1 VSPDPHGRV
10 CVGRIAGAH
19 GIQGWVR
26 ITSYTEAP
34 ESVTAYGPVSDE
46 KGERMFELE
55 FIRMAKAQVIARIPG
70 VTDRNAAEAL
80 RGVRLFV
87 PRAALPEP
95 DPDEF
100 YFDDLVGL
108 RADTKDGESIGAVI
122 SVQDYGSGPLLEVG
136 KSRGATVLVPFTREI
151 VPVVDLAAGRIEIDP
166 PAGLLEPADDDPR
179 DRNPEADHDD

>member
-1 VSPDPHGRV
+1 MVFDSDDRV

-26 ITSYTEAP
+26 VTSYTDEP
-34 ESVTAYGPVSDE
+34 KSVAAYGPVCDE

-55 FIRMAKAQVIARIPG
+55 IMRMAKAQVVARIPG

-80 RGVRLFV
+80 RGVQLYV
-87 PRAALPEP
+87 SRAALPAP

-108 RADTKDGESIGAVI
+108 AVDTRDGDPLGVVV
-122 SVQDYGSGPLLEVG
+122 SVQEFGTGPMLEVG
-136 KSRGATVLVPFTREI
+136 ESRGATIFVPFTREI

-166 PAGLLEPADDDPR
+166 PVGLLEPVDKNAER
-179 DRNPEADHDD
+179 EEGGGRS